1 MEIIKEYIIKAE
13 QKYPKTL
20 INRAKGS
27 RVGGKK
33 M

>member
-1 MEIIKEYIIKAE
+1 MENIKEYIIMTE
-13 QKYPKTL
+13 QKCPKTL
-20 INRAKGS
+20 IYRAKRS